1 MQCIYDLDLG
11 ARTKK
16 ESYSL
21 TCSKESYSLTCSK
34 ASAVVAVSRIMVMP
48 MLVFMFD
55 LALTLSLKADDLR
68 GG

>member
-1 MQCIYDLDLG
+1 MQCIYDLDPG

-21 TCSKESYSLTCSK
+21 ACSKESYSLTCSM
-34 ASAVVAVSRIMVMP
+34 ANAVVAVSPIMVMP

-55 LALTLSLKADDLR
+55 LALTLSLKAADSR

>member
-1 MQCIYDLDLG
+1 MQCVYDSDLG
-11 ARTKK
+11 SRTKK

-34 ASAVVAVSRIMVMP
+34 ANAVVAVSPIMVMP

-55 LALTLSLKADDLR
+55 LALTLSEKAADSR

>member
-21 TCSKESYSLTCSK
+21 TCSKEPYSLTCSMAK
-34 ASAVVAVSRIMVMP
+34 TVVAVSPIMVMP

-55 LALTLSLKADDLR
+55 LALTLSLKAVDFR